1 MMNFLQALRGNG
13 EQFIEDAIPQ
23 CVKILV
29 SECYNLGETLM
40 R

>member
-29 SECYNLGETLM
+29 SECYNLGKTLM